1 MRSAVTNEEDSGPS
15 RHGAFVPLLL
25 LALAVVGWLAF
36 QSTQLL
42 RERDQLSNIES
53 SLRPQEQNA
62 AKLRASLDAVATAT
76 AKLAAAGNA
85 NARVIVDEL
94 RRRGVTINPSEG
106 GKPP

>member
-1 MRSAVTNEEDSGPS
+1 MRSTLTDEEDNGTP

-36 QSTQLL
+36 QSMQLL
-42 RERDQLSNIES
+42 REREQLTLIES
-53 SLRPQEQNA
+53 SLQPQEQNA
-62 AKLRASLDAVATAT
+62 AKLRGSLDAVATAT

-94 RRRGVTINPSEG
+94 RRRGVTINPNEG